1 MIDPTKHPLTINGI
15 ITSLP
20 LVLALIGGTTAY
32 NNLQLQITELR
43 TISVR
48 DSVYLK
54 ETLDGIRSDI
64 RDLKA
69 EKDKQNGT
77 K

>member
-1 MIDPTKHPLTINGI
+1 MIDPTKNPLTMGGI
-15 ITSLP
+15 IASLP

-43 TISVR
+43 TINVR
-48 DSVYLK
+48 DSVYMK
-54 ETLDGIRSDI
+54 ETLDDIRSDI
-64 RDLKA
+64 RDLKVK
-69 EKDKQNGT
+69 KDNQNGT